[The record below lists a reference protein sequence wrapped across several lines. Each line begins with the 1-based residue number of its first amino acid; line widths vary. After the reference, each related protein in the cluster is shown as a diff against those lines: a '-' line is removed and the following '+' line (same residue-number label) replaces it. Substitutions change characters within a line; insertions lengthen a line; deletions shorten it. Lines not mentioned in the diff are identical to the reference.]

1 MGRPRRLLLPT
12 PRRLATLFV
21 LLFAAAGFVAL
32 VVSTAAPPPDSTAP
46 VSELISTFSIVAF
59 DPDTGDLGVAVQSK
73 FFAVGRVVPFATA
86 GLGAVATQANAN
98 TTYGRRGLELLARG
112 HAPEEVIQALI
123 GDDPQRQQ
131 RQVGIVDA
139 SGSAATFTG
148 DAALPWAG
156 GRTGSH
162 YTVQGNILAGPE
174 VVDAMAEAFEKTRG
188 DLATRM
194 VTALSAGQHA
204 GGDARGRQSA
214 ALLVVREGAGYGGF
228 DDRYVELRVEDHP
241 TPIQEL
247 QRLLDIR
254 HGQLSRDRAREVL
267 LEAAQASEEDR
278 PGLLGDALE
287 AAIAATVLYPDDGWV
302 WMRLAE
308 VRVARGELESAAE
321 AGREA
326 LRRDPWIKTAIL
338 RGIAGSTRVVE
349 ELLADEDFRSLWEQI
364 EVR

>member
-1 MGRPRRLLLPT
+1 MGRPRSLLSLT
-12 PRRLATLFV
+12 PRHLAAFLL
-21 LLFAAAGFVAL
+21 LLFAGASFAAL
-32 VVSTAAPPPDSTAP
+32 LRSPAAPAPDGTAP
-46 VSELISTFSIVAF
+46 ASELISTFSIVAF
-59 DPDTGDLGVAVQSK
+59 DPVTGDLGVAVQSK
-73 FFAVGRVVPFATA
+73 FFAVGRVVPFATT

-112 HAPEEVIQALI
+112 HAPEEVIQMLI

-131 RQVGIVDA
+131 RQLGIVDA
-139 SGSAATFTG
+139 TGRAATFTG
-148 DAALPWAG
+148 DATLPWAG
-156 GRTGSH
+156 GRTGNH

-174 VVDAMAEAFEKTRG
+174 VVDAMAEAFEKTHG

-194 VTALSAGQHA
+194 VAALSAGQQA

-247 QRLLDIR
+247 QRLLDIL
-254 HGQLSRDRAREVL
+254 HGQLSRDRAHEVL
-267 LEAAQASEEDR
+267 LEAARASAEDR
-278 PGLLGDALE
+278 LGLLDDALE
-287 AAIAATVLYPDDGWV
+287 AAIAATILYPGDGWV

-308 VRVARGELESAAE
+308 VHMARGELQSAAE
-321 AGREA
+321 AGSKA

-338 RGIAGSTRVVE
+338 NGIAGSTRVVE
-349 ELLADEDFRSLWEQI
+349 ELLADEAFRSLWEQI

>member
-1 MGRPRRLLLPT
+1 M
-12 PRRLATLFV
+12 
-21 LLFAAAGFVAL
+21 LLFAGFVAL
-32 VVSTAAPPPDSTAP
+32 LWSPVAPGPDGTAP
-46 VSELISTFSIVAF
+46 GSELVSTFSIVAF
-59 DPDTGDLGVAVQSK
+59 DPATGDLGVAVQSK

-98 TTYGRRGLELLARG
+98 TTYGRHGLELLARG

-123 GDDPQRQQ
+123 SDDPQRQQ

-139 SGSAATFTG
+139 TGHAATFTG
-148 DAALPWAG
+148 DATLPWAG
-156 GRTGSH
+156 GRTGDH
-162 YTVQGNILAGPE
+162 YAVQGNILAGPE

-194 VTALSAGQHA
+194 VAALSAGQQA

-214 ALLVVREGAGYGGF
+214 ALLVVREGAGYGGY
-228 DDRYVELRVEDHP
+228 DDRYVELRVEDHS

-254 HGQLSRDRAREVL
+254 HGQLSRDRSRELL
-267 LEAAQASEEDR
+267 LEAARASEEDR
-278 PGLLGDALE
+278 PGLLDDALE
-287 AAIAATVLYPDDGWV
+287 AATAATVLYPGDGWG
-302 WMRLAE
+302 WMTLAE
-308 VRVARGELESAAE
+308 VRLAGGEMESAAE
-321 AGREA
+321 AGSEA

-349 ELLADEDFRSLWEQI
+349 ELRADEEFRSLWEQI
-364 EVR
+364 